1 VSLPRFSVKNPVPV
15 NIIMVA
21 ILLFGAWS
29 ALTLRREFFPD
40 IAPDRAAIS
49 LPYPGASPE
58 EVEESLARKVEDAVF
73 ELKEVDEVRTN
84 LVEGGGS
91 ITVTFREEIK
101 DIDAAVDE
109 VERAVMALQ
118 DLPEDAERLQVTK
131 IDNQLPVIM
140 LEIYGETDE
149 EVLKQAARA
158 ARDELR
164 TLSGMGQLAFGGGIR
179 NYEIRVEVDRD
190 AMVRY
195 GIDLPKVSA
204 AVSRWMREIPG
215 GSIQTSGG
223 TIGIRTMGV
232 AEESESIREIV
243 VTAEADG
250 DIVRLGDIAR
260 VYRSFVDQP
269 VNVRFNRA
277 PSVSLTALRAGKQ
290 DIVKM
295 ARMVRAY
302 VDGRNAEP
310 LQMSA
315 VDIMINP
322 DVKKAW
328 ELGMNSSHV
337 LPDGVQMTTFTDLA
351 RFVEGRLSL
360 LAENAIYGAV
370 LVFLTLMVFL
380 NWRAAF
386 WVGMGLL
393 IAFAGTLVLMEWV
406 GATLNLLTMFGLIVV
421 IGLLVDDAIVVCESI
436 QARHDKGMG
445 GLEAAID
452 GARRVQWPV
461 VATVLTSI
469 VAFLPLT
476 FIKGRIGDLMGAL
489 PIVVTL
495 ALFMSLIECLMM
507 LPGHMGHGLARRDR
521 SDRAVRSTGRM
532 RRFEQRRDHVIF
544 NEIVPRYVGVLG
556 MMLRFRY
563 LTLTVAVATLLFSMS
578 FLVGGRVGYNFLP
591 SDDAESVMV
600 QFEMPIGTPLEHTE
614 SMAMRVENAIYMQPE
629 VKVVNTIVGASS
641 DVETGRGSSFSTN
654 IGQMFVEL
662 VPAELRD
669 RNAATIM
676 TDVRASLKDR
686 LPGVESFTV
695 KELSGGPG
703 GKDITMYISGQ
714 DMDRMMSLAEQM
726 KEDLSI
732 FEGVFDISDDL
743 FDGQHELQI
752 RLRPSGAALGV
763 TVADIARQVRSSV
776 YGDEAH
782 VFAAD
787 GEDIDVRVSAEGL
800 SRADLSA
807 IESMWIIA
815 PDGRSMPLAEVV
827 ELSDGSGYAGIRRRN
842 RSRLVTVTAETAE
855 GLSPELVMSSLPL
868 EGWRSDYPDMDIT
881 LGGRQESQA
890 RAFASLPLGYLAA
903 LGMIYGIL
911 AWLFKS
917 YTLPLTVML
926 GIPFA
931 IIGVIWGHILL
942 GYELTFLS
950 IIGFVALSGIVV
962 NDSLIL
968 VHFYQDECDAGTPVR
983 TALLRA
989 GGERLRPIFLTTLTT
1004 VLGLTPLMLEQS
1016 FQARFLIPMAI
1027 AIAFGLMSATV
1038 LILLLLPCLIL
1049 ILDDIKRGTF
1059 YFWNGFPRPGPE
1071 QTEDSGGGLK
1081 SPEATPQT
1089 P

>member
-1 VSLPRFSVKNPVPV
+1 
-15 NIIMVA
+15 MVA
-21 ILLFGAWS
+21 ILLFGVWS

-40 IAPDRAAIS
+40 IAPDRASIS

-58 EVEESLARKVEDAVF
+58 EVEESLARKVEDAVY
-73 ELKEVDEVRTN
+73 ELKEVDEIRTN

-91 ITVTFREEIK
+91 ITVTFREEIT

-109 VERAVMALQ
+109 VERVVLSLQ
-118 DLPEDAERLQVTK
+118 DLPEDADRLQVTK
-131 IDNQLPVIM
+131 VENQLPVIM
-140 LEIYGETDE
+140 VEIYGDADD

-158 ARDELR
+158 TRDELR
-164 TLSGMGQLAFGGGIR
+164 MLPGMGQLVFGGGIR

-195 GIDLPKVSA
+195 GISLPVVST

-232 AEESESIREIV
+232 SEESESIRDIV

-250 DIVRLGDIAR
+250 DVVRLGDIAR
-260 VYRSFVDQP
+260 VYRAFVDYP
-269 VNVRFNRA
+269 VKVRFNRA

-295 ARMVRAY
+295 ARLVRAY
-302 VDGRNAEP
+302 VDGRNGEP
-310 LQMSA
+310 LTISA
-315 VDIMINP
+315 MDMMINP

-328 ELGMNSSHV
+328 DLGANSTHV
-337 LPDGVQMTTFTDLA
+337 LPPGVEMTTFTDLA
-351 RFVEGRLSL
+351 RFVEGRLGL
-360 LAENAIYGAV
+360 LAENAVYGAV

-386 WVGMGLL
+386 WVGMGLV
-393 IAFAGTLVLMEWV
+393 IAFSGTLILMEWT
-406 GATLNLLTMFGLIVV
+406 GTTLNLLTMFGLIVV

-436 QARHDKGMG
+436 QARHDQGMG

-476 FIKGRIGDLMGAL
+476 FIKGRIGDMMGAL
-489 PIVVTL
+489 PIVVSL
-495 ALFMSLIECLMM
+495 ALFMSLIECLLM

-521 SDRAVRSTGRM
+521 GGRKKTDS
-532 RRFEQRRDHVIF
+532 RLLRFERKRDHVIF
-544 NEIVPRYVGVLG
+544 QRIVPRYVGVLKT
-556 MMLRFRY
+556 MIRHRY
-563 LTLTVAVATLLFSMS
+563 LALAVSVATLIFSLS
-578 FLVGGRVGYNFLP
+578 FMAGGRVGYNFLP

-600 QFEMPIGTPLEHTE
+600 NFQMPIGTPLQHTE
-614 SMAMRVENAIYMQPE
+614 AVALRIEDALKEQPE
-629 VKVVNTIVGASS
+629 VKVVNTVVGASS
-641 DVETGRGSSFSTN
+641 NMETGRGSFSTN
-654 IGQMFVEL
+654 VGQIFLEL
-662 VPAELRD
+662 TPAEDRD

-676 TDVRASLKDR
+676 TEVRESLKGR
-686 LPGVESFTV
+686 LPGVESFSV
-695 KELSGGPG
+695 EELSGGPG
-703 GKDITMYISGQ
+703 GKDITIYISGQ
-714 DMDRMMSLAEQM
+714 DMDRMMALSERM
-726 KEDLSI
+726 KSDMAI
-732 FEGVFDISDDL
+732 FEGIFDISDDL
-743 FDGQHELQI
+743 FEGQHELQI
-752 RLRPSGAALGV
+752 RLRPSGAALGL
-763 TVADIARQVRSSV
+763 TVADIARQIRSSV
-776 YGDEAH
+776 YGDDAH

-800 SRADLSA
+800 SRADLTA

-815 PDGRSMPLAEVV
+815 SDGRSIPLAEIV

-842 RSRLVTVTAETAE
+842 RSRAMTVSAETAE
-855 GLSPELVMSSLPL
+855 GLSPELVMASLPL
-868 EGWRSDYPDMDIT
+868 EDWIKSYPDLDIS
-881 LGGRQESQA
+881 LGGRQESQS

-931 IIGVIWGHILL
+931 IIGVIWGHMLL
-942 GYELTFLS
+942 GYELSFLS

-968 VHFYQDECDAGTPVR
+968 VHFYQGERDQGVPVD
-983 TALLRA
+983 TSLLRA
-989 GGERLRPIFLTTLTT
+989 GAERLRPIFLTTVTT

-1027 AIAFGLMSATV
+1027 AISFGLMSATV
-1038 LILLLLPCLIL
+1038 LILLLLPCLIM
-1049 ILDDIKRGTF
+1049 ILDDIKRGF
-1059 YFWNGFPRPGPE
+1059 YYLWNGVPRPQDGV
-1071 QTEDSGGGLK
+1071 QGDTGSGL
-1081 SPEATPQT
+1081 SPDACTTQT

>member
-1 VSLPRFSVKNPVPV
+1 MSLPRFSVRNPVPV

-21 ILLFGAWS
+21 ILVFGAWS

-40 IAPDRAAIS
+40 IAPDRASIS

-58 EVEESLARKVEDAVF
+58 EVEESLARKVEDAVS
-73 ELKEVDEVRTN
+73 ELKEVDEIRTN

-91 ITVTFREEIK
+91 IMVTFREEIT

-109 VERAVMALQ
+109 VERAVLALQ

-140 LEIYGETDE
+140 LEIYGEADE

-164 TLSGMGQLAFGGGIR
+164 SLPGMGQLAFGGGIR

-195 GIDLPKVSA
+195 GIPLPSVSS
-204 AVSRWMREIPG
+204 AVSLWMREIPG

-232 AEESESIREIV
+232 TEESESIRDIV
-243 VTAEADG
+243 IVAEPDG
-250 DIVRLGDIAR
+250 DVVRLGDIAR
-260 VYRSFVDQP
+260 VYRSFVDRP
-269 VNVRFNRA
+269 MSVRFNRA

-302 VDGRNAEP
+302 VDGRNSEP
-310 LQMSA
+310 LTMST
-315 VDIMINP
+315 VDMMINP

-328 ELGMNSSHV
+328 DLGSNSTHV
-337 LPDGVQMTTFTDLA
+337 LPPGIQMTTFTDLA
-351 RFVEGRLSL
+351 RFVEGRLGL
-360 LAENAIYGAV
+360 LTENAIYGAV

-386 WVGMGLL
+386 WVGMGLV
-393 IAFAGTLVLMEWV
+393 IAFSGTLILMEWT
-406 GATLNLLTMFGLIVV
+406 GTTLNLLTMFGLIVV

-436 QARHDKGMG
+436 QARHDQGLG

-452 GARRVQWPV
+452 GASRVQWPV

-476 FIKGRIGDLMGAL
+476 FIKGRIGDMMGAL
-489 PIVVTL
+489 PIVVSL

-521 SDRAVRSTGRM
+521 NGASTRKEGRL
-532 RRFEQRRDHVIF
+532 RRFERKRDHLIF
-544 NEIVPRYVGVLG
+544 QRIVPRYVGVLST
-556 MMLRFRY
+556 MLQYRY
-563 LTLTVAVATLLFSMS
+563 LTLAVSVAVLLFSLAFM
-578 FLVGGRVGYNFLP
+578 VGGRVGYNFLP

-600 QFEMPIGTPLEHTE
+600 KFEMPIGTPLEHTK
-614 SMAMRVENAIYMQPE
+614 AVALRVEDALHEQPE

-641 DVETGRGSSFSTN
+641 NMESGRVSSSTN
-654 IGQMFVEL
+654 VGQIFLEL
-662 VPAELRD
+662 TPAEVRD

-676 TDVRASLKDR
+676 TDVRASLEGR

-695 KELSGGPG
+695 EELSGGPG
-703 GKDITMYISGQ
+703 GKDITVYISGQ
-714 DMDRMMSLAEQM
+714 DMDRMMALSERMKNDLA
-726 KEDLSI
+726 I
-732 FEGVFDISDDL
+732 YEGVFDISDDL

-752 RLRPSGAALGV
+752 RLRPSGAALGL
-763 TVADIARQVRSSV
+763 TVADIARQVRASV

-807 IESMWIIA
+807 IESMWVIS
-815 PDGRSMPLAEVV
+815 PDGRSIPLAEVV

-842 RSRLVTVTAETAE
+842 RSRAMTVTAETAE
-855 GLSPELVMSSLPL
+855 GLSPELVMASLPIDD
-868 EGWRSDYPDMDIT
+868 WIKSYPDLDIS
-881 LGGRQESQA
+881 LGGRQESQS
-890 RAFASLPLGYLAA
+890 RAFASLPLGYMAA

-911 AWLFKS
+911 AWLFRS

-968 VHFYQDECDAGTPVR
+968 VHFYQDERDKGVSLD

-989 GGERLRPIFLTTLTT
+989 GAERLRPIFLTTVTT

-1027 AIAFGLMSATV
+1027 AISFGLMSATV
-1038 LILLLLPCLIL
+1038 LILLLLPCLIM
-1049 ILDDIKRGTF
+1049 ILDDIKRGCF
-1059 YFWNGFPRPGPE
+1059 YLWNGVPRPEGGG
-1071 QTEDSGGGLK
+1071 EDSHGEGL
-1081 SPEATPQT
+1081 SPEACTTQT
-1089 P
+1089 S